1 MLKVPGALTVIA
13 HLQVGEEF
21 PDMRQN
27 KRRIKFIRVGDTIRT
42 ADWFKRELTSYA
54 G

>member
-1 MLKVPGALTVIA
+1 MA

-21 PDMRQN
+21 PDMKQN
-27 KRRIKFIRVGDTIRT
+27 KRKIKFIRVEDTVRT
-42 ADWFKRELTSYA
+42 ADWFKGELTSYV